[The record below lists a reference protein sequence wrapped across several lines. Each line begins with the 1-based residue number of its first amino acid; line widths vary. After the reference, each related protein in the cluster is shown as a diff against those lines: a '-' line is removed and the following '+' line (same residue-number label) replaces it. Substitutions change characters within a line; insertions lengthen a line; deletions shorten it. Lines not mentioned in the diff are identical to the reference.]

1 MGRESF
7 KKLCDLENGEN
18 QAEGSSSPWGDNS
31 PTTARDM
38 VSLTALSNMLLI
50 GPDTHMKRALASYIV
65 HLAVMRVSN
74 LSQRSL
80 NITHLEKEEQARF
93 DNFVGAFCLVCKSVI
108 EDDKEAFSAVEWDVS
123 DLIDGRILR
132 RVFHEPKSL
141 QIPHGMMA
149 GPRQYAQRLLS
160 LTSVDVSEY
169 LPQGCSVE
177 EPVVCSRNIRF
188 VDENTFPIL
197 PFENSVLKSYLEDVY
212 VDTADSPGLGTTDKV
227 FREISQWHNAKTPID
242 PKHYQKP
249 KDVYALKK
257 NQRRMAAT
265 VAYSA
270 SLTNSAGKV
279 ITPETI
285 VVAPPD
291 DPKGKKNR
299 NYQKPKQAVQNKQAG
314 PRGGKAKSG
323 HIRALEESRNIEQAK
338 RDEKAKGAMV
348 AWQFRCAEFEAE
360 DNLVKRFMK
369 TTRYISGL
377 APVESEAVGAE
388 ASLYAINAL
397 AKILLKQRSG
407 KGDMRPLGM
416 FINNHPTLS
425 YHVFCT
431 YSWLKTSIYLP

>member
-7 KKLCDLENGEN
+7 KKLSDLEKGEN
-18 QAEGSSSPWGDNS
+18 QVEGNSSPWGEYV
-31 PTTARDM
+31 PATARDM
-38 VSLTALSNMLLI
+38 VSLTALSNMLLNDP
-50 GPDTHMKRALASYIV
+50 GTHMKRALASYIV
-65 HLAVMRVSN
+65 HLAVMRASD

-80 NITHLEKEEQARF
+80 NITRLKREEQAHF
-93 DNFVGAFCLVCKSVI
+93 DNFVGSFCLVCKSVI
-108 EDDKEAFSAVEWDVS
+108 EDDEESFSAVEWDVS

-132 RVFHEPKSL
+132 RVFHESKSL
-141 QIPHGMMA
+141 HVPHGMMT

-160 LTSVDVSEY
+160 LTSVDVLEY

-177 EPVVCSRNIRF
+177 EAVVCSRNVGF
-188 VDENTFPIL
+188 VNENTFPIL
-197 PFENSVLKSYLEDVY
+197 PFENPVLKSYLEDVH

-227 FREISQWHNAKTPID
+227 FREISHWHSTKAPID

-249 KDVYALKK
+249 KTAYALKK

-265 VAYSA
+265 IAYSA

-279 ITPETI
+279 ITAETI
-285 VVAPPD
+285 VVTPPD

-299 NYQKPKQAVQNKQAG
+299 NHQKPKQVAQNKQAG

-323 HIRALEESRNIEQAK
+323 HLSALEESRKIEQAK
-338 RDEKAKGAMV
+338 RDVKAKGAMV
-348 AWQFRCAEFEAE
+348 AWQSRCAEFEAE

-377 APVESEAVGAE
+377 APVNFEAVGAE

-397 AKILLKQRSG
+397 AKILLKERSG
-407 KGDMRPLGM
+407 KGYMRPLGM
-416 FINNHPTLS
+416 FTNIHLTLS
-425 YHVFCT
+425 SHVLYT
-431 YSWLKTSIYLP
+431 DSWL